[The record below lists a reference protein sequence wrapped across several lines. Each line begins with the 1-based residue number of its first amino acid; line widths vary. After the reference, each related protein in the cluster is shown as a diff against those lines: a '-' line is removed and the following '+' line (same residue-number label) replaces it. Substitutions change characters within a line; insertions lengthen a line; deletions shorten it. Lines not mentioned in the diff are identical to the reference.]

1 MKRFLLFVSVLAVLY
16 SLPSAA
22 QVAPQRTAPDDE
34 ALLRK
39 WIGTLGSDDFGGRL
53 PMTPYEARTINY
65 LAAEMEAL
73 GLQPGFGD
81 SWFQGRNMTYYGR
94 WTYKFEQAERLGAAG
109 CLVLH
114 NTAAA
119 SYGWNVAANHTGPNL
134 ALYDE
139 ATRNAGTLAM
149 KGWLHEDG

>member
-81 SWFQGRNMTYYGR
+81 SWFQQVKTISAVCKPAGGKFRVKGRKR
-94 WTYKFEQAERLGAAG
+94 VDLVSPDDLVVWTAR
-109 CLVLH
+109 
-114 NTAAA
+114 
-119 SYGWNVAANHTGPNL
+119 
-134 ALYDE
+134 
-139 ATRNAGTLAM
+139 ATDKRT
-149 KGWLHEDG
+149 